1 MYTTDTLPTNF
12 CIAQAIGL
20 SGTAWLSGNIFSLS
34 LMTVPALLQSHKE
47 HKIPLST
54 ITKQWALVY
63 ETGKNRAP
71 PIALFTAATL
81 LYLSWATR
89 SESTLAAIAPRGAT
103 TTYAI
108 SAALTIAI
116 VPWTILAMKGTND
129 ALMEKAKMGVQEEKN
144 PQEGERVLGLLNR
157 WALLN
162 GARAVWP
169 LAGFLVGLSAVVP

>member
-1 MYTTDTLPTNF
+1 MYTTDTLPTSF

-20 SGTAWLSGNIFSLS
+20 SGAAWLSGNIFSLS
-34 LMTVPALLQSHKE
+34 LMTIPALLQSHKE
-47 HKIPLST
+47 HKIPLSI
-54 ITKQWALVY
+54 ITKQWALLY

-71 PIALFTAATL
+71 PIALFTATTF

-89 SESTLAAIAPRGAT
+89 AESTLAAIAPRGAT
-103 TTYAI
+103 TAYAI

-116 VPWTILAMKGTND
+116 VPWTILAMKGTNG
-129 ALMEKAKMGVQEEKN
+129 ALEEKAKVGVQEEKN

-162 GARAVWP
+162 GARALWP